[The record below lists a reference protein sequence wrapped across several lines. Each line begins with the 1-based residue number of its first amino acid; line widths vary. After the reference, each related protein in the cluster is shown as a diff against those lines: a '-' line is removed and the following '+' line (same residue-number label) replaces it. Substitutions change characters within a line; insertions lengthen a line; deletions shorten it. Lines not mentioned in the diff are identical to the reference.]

1 MTLTELLKLLPVII
15 EAAKTIPAIAELIM
29 RVERGDRITDAEVD
43 AAMLDVKGAVKNW
56 DNTPTG

>member
-1 MTLTELLKLLPVII
+1 MTLTELLKLLPIII
-15 EAAKTIPAIAELIM
+15 EAAKTVPAIAELIM

-43 AAMLDVKGAVKNW
+43 AAMLGVQGAVKNW